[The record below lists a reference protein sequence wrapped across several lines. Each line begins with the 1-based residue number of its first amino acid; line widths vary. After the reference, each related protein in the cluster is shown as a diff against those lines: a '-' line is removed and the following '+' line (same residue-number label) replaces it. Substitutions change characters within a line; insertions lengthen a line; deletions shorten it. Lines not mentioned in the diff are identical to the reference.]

1 MLTLT
6 ATPIPRTL
14 SMALAGVRG
23 ISTLETPPE
32 ERLAAKTIVTRFEA
46 RLVREALE
54 REFARGG
61 QAYFVH
67 NRIESIGRIGVFLQ
81 RLLPG
86 RRIGVAHARMPGAAL
101 EEVMHRFHAGEID
114 LLLAT
119 AIVGAGLDVPR
130 ANTLIV
136 DRADRFG
143 LADLYQLKG
152 RVGRSD
158 RRAFAYFLV
167 PHEDRITEEAKL
179 RLEALTE
186 LSYLGAGF
194 RLALRDLEIRGAGD
208 LLGAEQS
215 GHVAAI
221 GFDLYLEMLAEA
233 VAELKGEA
241 PAARV
246 EPVLE
251 LRLAAHLPAAWVDD
265 PALRFS
271 VLRKIAAA
279 RDAGA
284 VADVRRE
291 LADRFGPPPREA
303 ARLLDLAELK
313 AVCRAAGV
321 ARIEEIADRR
331 YRVAFAAGRVPDA
344 AARRAVEAALRTRVE
359 DDAGRV
365 HARSGQALLGGD
377 PPPARAKRWRRPRR
391 RGSAACDAPCGKPKS
406 GETLNGRFMTCHSSR
421 G

>member
-1 MLTLT
+1 M
-6 ATPIPRTL
+6 
-14 SMALAGVRG
+14 
-23 ISTLETPPE
+23 
-32 ERLAAKTIVTRFEA
+32 
-46 RLVREALE
+46 REALE

-167 PHEDRITEEAKL
+167 PHEDRITEEAKR

-221 GFDLYLEMLAEA
+221 GFDLYLETARRGGRRAQGGGPGGARRTGARAA
-233 VAELKGEA
+233 VGRA
-241 PAARV
+241 PAGRLGRRPGAALLGAAQDRRGARRGSGRGRA
-246 EPVLE
+246 PRAGRP
-251 LRLAAHLPAAWVDD
+251 LR
-265 PALRFS
+265 S
-271 VLRKIAAA
+271 AAA
-279 RDAGA
+279 RS
-284 VADVRRE
+284 
-291 LADRFGPPPREA
+291 
-303 ARLLDLAELK
+303 
-313 AVCRAAGV
+313 RA
-321 ARIEEIADRR
+321 
-331 YRVAFAAGRVPDA
+331 P
-344 AARRAVEAALRTRVE
+344 
-359 DDAGRV
+359 
-365 HARSGQALLGGD
+365 ARSGGAQGDLPRRGGRADRGDRRPALPGGRS
-377 PPPARAKRWRRPRR
+377 PRGVLPATVPGVRWRPRCTPASR
-391 RGSAACDAPCGKPKS
+391 TLRTGSRS
-406 GETLNGRFMTCHSSR
+406 I
-421 G
+421 

>member
-1 MLTLT
+1 M
-6 ATPIPRTL
+6 
-14 SMALAGVRG
+14 
-23 ISTLETPPE
+23 
-32 ERLAAKTIVTRFEA
+32 
-46 RLVREALE
+46 REALE

-67 NRIESIGRIGVFLQ
+67 NRIESIGRVGVFLQ

-303 ARLLDLAELK
+303 ALLLDLAELK
-313 AVCRAAGV
+313 ADCRAAGV

-331 YRVAFAAGRVPDA
+331 YRVAFADGAR
-344 AARRAVEAALRTRVE
+344 ARRLRPG
-359 DDAGRV
+359 A
-365 HARSGQALLGGD
+365 
-377 PPPARAKRWRRPRR
+377 RWRPRCAPASRTLADGFTLDLSKRSWEEIRRLLAKALEIGRGRATGRGQVMPCQRR
-391 RGSAACDAPCGKPKS
+391 RPPLQEAEKRRNS
-406 GETLNGRFMTCHSSR
+406 EREFMTCRSSR